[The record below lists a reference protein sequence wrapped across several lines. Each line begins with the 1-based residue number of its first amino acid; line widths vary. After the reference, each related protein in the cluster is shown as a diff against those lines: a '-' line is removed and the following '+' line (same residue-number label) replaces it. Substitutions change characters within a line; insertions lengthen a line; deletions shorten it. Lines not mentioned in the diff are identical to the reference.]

1 MSSAFVQ
8 RPAPDFSATT
18 LFPGG
23 EFRDIKLSDFK
34 GQWVVLLFYP
44 MDFTFVCPTEI
55 IQYNNALDRFREI
68 NTTVLGQGGLGPDLE
83 LPLVADKS
91 TKISRSYGVLI
102 EDEGIALRGLFI
114 IDPKGVLR
122 QITVNDL
129 PVGRDVEET
138 IRLVKAFQFTD
149 EYGEVCPAGW
159 QEGGK
164 TMKAD
169 PKGSLEYFSEQGE
182 NGESRKRPRTE

>member
-68 NTTVLGQGGLGPDLE
+68 NTTVLGVSTDSHFTHLAWVEKPRKQGGLGDH
-83 LPLVADKS
+83 
-91 TKISRSYGVLI
+91 
-102 EDEGIALRGLFI
+102 
-114 IDPKGVLR
+114 R
-122 QITVNDL
+122 QR
-129 PVGRDVEET
+129 PPR
-138 IRLVKAFQFTD
+138 
-149 EYGEVCPAGW
+149 
-159 QEGGK
+159 
-164 TMKAD
+164 
-169 PKGSLEYFSEQGE
+169 
-182 NGESRKRPRTE
+182 RPRR